1 MLRRRGRVLPMRWKV
16 FTVVLVTLALVTSAC
31 REPLTEAST
40 GAEVFTHSC
49 AQCHGASLQGRNPA
63 PRLAGSD
70 APSADKPRDFF
81 VNTVTRGR
89 NRMPSFGTQ
98 LSDEHIGRVVDFVM
112 ASQGR

>member
-1 MLRRRGRVLPMRWKV
+1 MRWKV
-16 FTVVLVTLALVTSAC
+16 FTVVLVSLALVTASC

-49 AQCHGASLQGRNPA
+49 AQCHGALLQGRNPA

-70 APSADKPRDFF
+70 APSADQPRDFF
-81 VNTVTRGR
+81 VNTVTHGR
-89 NRMPSFGTQ
+89 NRMPSFSTQ
-98 LSDEHIGRVVDFVM
+98 LSDEHVGRVVDFVM